1 MSTAPDDAAPVAKA
15 DVAHAVDTARPADA
29 TRVDRVPGRIAAV
42 VLLLIA
48 CGFIC
53 LSIDRSGMPS
63 HYYAYYRSPERF
75 TYPTHDVIAWSVAI
89 AVEALVASVFLW
101 CARSVPGTCAILT
114 VVYLPVGMF
123 FAPFAMH
130 AQPYYAAHLVFV
142 FTAVAWFVLVAAG
155 TLLVRRIAR

>member
-1 MSTAPDDAAPVAKA
+1 MPTAPEDAAPVAAA
-15 DVAHAVDTARPADA
+15 DIAHAAGARAADA
-29 TRVDRVPGRIAAV
+29 TRVDRVDRVPGRIAAV

-48 CGFIC
+48 CGFIL
-53 LSIDRSGMPS
+53 LSMPS

-75 TYPTHDVIAWSVAI
+75 TYPTHDVIAWCGAI

-101 CARSVPGTCAILT
+101 RAHSVPGTCAILT

-142 FTAVAWFVLVAAG
+142 FTAVVWFVLVAAG